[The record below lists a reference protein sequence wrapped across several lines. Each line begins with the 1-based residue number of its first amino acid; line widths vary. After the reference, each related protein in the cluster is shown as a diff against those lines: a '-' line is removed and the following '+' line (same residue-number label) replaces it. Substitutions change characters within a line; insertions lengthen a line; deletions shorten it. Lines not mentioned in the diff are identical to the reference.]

1 MKSLGPPSELKF
13 PSAIRI
19 SLPIYFLLSVG
30 VSLQISGSN
39 WDIVWHGV
47 GNVETFFTPPHLVIY
62 SGVALAAGS
71 IIGGSVQTAFAIRQK
86 RKDAIWPI
94 SVLLSFPFPLKLSA
108 MGCMLQLCAGP
119 FDFWWHYQFG
129 FDGLLSPPHAVLAAG
144 MLMAALGAL
153 IGIST

>member
-30 VSLQISGSN
+30 VSIQISGSN

-71 IIGGSVQTAFAIRQK
+71 IISGSVQTAYAIRQK
-86 RKDAIWPI
+86 KKDAMWLI
-94 SVLLSFPFPLKLSA
+94 SVPLSFPFSLKLSA
-108 MGCMLQLCAGP
+108 MGCMLQLCAG
-119 FDFWWHYQFG
+119 FLIFG
-129 FDGLLSPPHAVLAAG
+129 GIISLD
-144 MLMAALGAL
+144 LMVC
-153 IGIST
+153 